1 MNQILNLNYFIEYKE
16 FTKRFKLIRKYKD
29 SVLGDA
35 TLYKDTLHNKTV
47 IIKEKVITT
56 KEDFDKEFK
65 EYDLL
70 NKLNDNGNITKFL
83 YLTYKLNQN
92 QINNTWVFYAIREYI
107 EHDLDREIHIKLRN
121 KVNSCF

>member
-1 MNQILNLNYFIEYKE
+1 MNQILNSSYIIEYKE

-29 SVLGDA
+29 NVLGDA
-35 TLYKDTLHNKTV
+35 TLYKDTLQNKTV
-47 IIKEKVITT
+47 IIKEKIINN

-65 EYDLL
+65 ESDLL
-70 NKLNDNGNITKFL
+70 NKLNDNLNITKFL

-92 QINNTWVFYAIREYI
+92 QTKNSWLFYVIREYI

-121 KVNSCF
+121 KVNTSL